1 MPDTPAGVCG
11 VPLPHLVT
19 ISISLAGT
27 HALLALQQPKKRD
40 DWDLIYPA
48 KLKEWMR
55 TVCLARMRKG
65 FALSRWTRL
74 LPDDVVKVRAS
85 NRLLCLL
92 R

>member
-1 MPDTPAGVCG
+1 M
-11 VPLPHLVT
+11 T

-27 HALLALQQPKKRD
+27 HALLALQQPKTRVE
-40 DWDLIYPA
+40 WDLLYPA
-48 KLKEWMR
+48 NLKQWMR
-55 TVCLARMRKG
+55 TVCLSRMRKG

-74 LPDDVVKVRAS
+74 LPDDVVKVRDS